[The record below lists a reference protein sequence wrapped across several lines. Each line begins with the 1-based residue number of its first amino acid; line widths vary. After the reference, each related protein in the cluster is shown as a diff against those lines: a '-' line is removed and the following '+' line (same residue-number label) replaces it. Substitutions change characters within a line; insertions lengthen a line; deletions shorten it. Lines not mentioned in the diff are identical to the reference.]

1 MSAIPPKIQ
10 SFFEKG
16 FLPGGGGLDVAKS
29 YDSVSR
35 GEVPLNCISK
45 VEGIATSLIH
55 PAKGGLTVMIEERV
69 GGGGIL
75 DAALQRNAD
84 QIGEKEAQFALI
96 LPGFATAAARNSV
109 LKEDHTFIE
118 AITIK
123 AHQTALFIL
132 NLEVSPDENKSEDGC
147 KEVGRSYVPSEKID
161 VVLVSETVIGEE
173 APSKITRVP
182 SKQMTINFCYKDEQ
196 ENPQTINGIGPIYV
210 PDYQQALLDL
220 SKQKKPSLSESPI
233 YTHMTRL

>member
-1 MSAIPPKIQ
+1 MKKGCMSRLAGQ
-10 SFFEKG
+10 
-16 FLPGGGGLDVAKS
+16 
-29 YDSVSR
+29 
-35 GEVPLNCISK
+35 
-45 VEGIATSLIH
+45 
-55 PAKGGLTVMIEERV
+55 
-69 GGGGIL
+69 
-75 DAALQRNAD
+75 
-84 QIGEKEAQFALI
+84 
-96 LPGFATAAARNSV
+96 AAASNGV
-109 LKEDHTFIE
+109 MQHT
-118 AITIK
+118 
-123 AHQTALFIL
+123 
-132 NLEVSPDENKSEDGC
+132 C
-147 KEVGRSYVPSEKID
+147 RSYVPSEKID